1 LGALLIFLLLK
12 TFLTKEDAKDM
23 AKEPNFSVVSELFRG
38 PGMALRWV
46 VQEPEFYFRNASSIR
61 PRCALARVK
70 LICSSD
76 DIARKDSANVPLSAN
91 QVKDFIVT
99 KPDMKRL

>member
-46 VQEPEFYFRNASSIR
+46 VQEPEFYFRNASSI
-61 PRCALARVK
+61 P
-70 LICSSD
+70 SSLCFSQSKVD
-76 DIARKDSANVPLSAN
+76 L
-91 QVKDFIVT
+91 FI
-99 KPDMKRL
+99 